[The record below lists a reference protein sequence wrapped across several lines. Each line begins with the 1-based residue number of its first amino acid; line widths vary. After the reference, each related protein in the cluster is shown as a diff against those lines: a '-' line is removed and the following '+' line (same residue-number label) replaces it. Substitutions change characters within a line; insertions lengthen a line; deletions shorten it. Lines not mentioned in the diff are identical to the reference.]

1 MKISIEK
8 RTLRT
13 DGTRSLRLVYDYGYT
28 TNTQGGRQN
37 KRKRS
42 YETLDLY
49 VHDKPKTPTQRQHNK
64 EHMLLAETIKSKRLV
79 EWQSQKH
86 GFEDQTKRSASF
98 IDYFQR
104 QVDIKEQTTSTSN
117 HSIWLSARKHLLFY
131 CGKHDLSFDEL
142 DKDWLDGF
150 KYYLTNEAKTK
161 SDTALSRNTQS
172 SYFNKVR
179 AAINE
184 AHREGIIRDNPLAQV
199 TSIKAKTTKR
209 VYLTLDE
216 VNALAHTECRY
227 PVLKS
232 AFLFS
237 CATGMRWCDIH
248 RLTWSE
254 IETFNNHKR
263 IIFDQVKLSHGD
275 AKSLQYLDI
284 PKSAESLLGSP
295 KASHER
301 VFKGLKY
308 SSYINVELLRWAL
321 AAGIS
326 KHVTFHAGRHTFAVI
341 QLSRGIDI
349 YAVSKLLGHS
359 ELKTTEIYAD
369 IIEQR
374 RMEAMLTFPDIFA
387 SSGKDSAA

>member
-1 MKISIEK
+1 MKIFIEK
-8 RTLRT
+8 RTLKA
-13 DGTRSLRLVYDYGYT
+13 DGTRTLRLIYDHGYT
-28 TNTQGGRQN
+28 TKSNGSRQ
-37 KRKRS
+37 RKR
-42 YETLDLY
+42 EHEVLDLFIY
-49 VHDKPKTPTQRQHNK
+49 DKPKTPAQRKHNK
-64 EHMLLAETIKSKRLV
+64 EHLLLAETIKSKRLV

-86 GFEDQTKRSASF
+86 GFEDRTKRSASF

-104 QVDIKEQTTSTSN
+104 QIDIKEQTTSTSN

-184 AHREGIIRDNPLAQV
+184 AHREGIIRDNPLSQV

-227 PVLKS
+227 PVLKR

-254 IETFNNHKR
+254 VETFNNHKR
-263 IIFDQVKLSHGD
+263 IIFDQAKLSQGD

-295 KASHER
+295 KASHEH

-369 IIEQR
+369 IIERR

>member
-1 MKISIEK
+1 MKIFIEK
-8 RTLRT
+8 RALKA
-13 DGTRSLRLVYDYGYT
+13 DGTRTLRLIYDHGYT
-28 TNTQGGRQN
+28 TKSNGSRQ
-37 KRKRS
+37 RKR
-42 YETLDLY
+42 EHEVLDLFIY
-49 VHDKPKTPTQRQHNK
+49 DKPKTPAQRKHNK
-64 EHMLLAETIKSKRLV
+64 EHLLLAETIKSKRLV

-86 GFEDQTKRSASF
+86 GFEDRTKRSASF

-104 QVDIKEQTTSTSN
+104 QIDIKEQTTSTSN
-117 HSIWLSARKHLLFY
+117 HSIWLSARKHLLLY

-161 SDTALSRNTQS
+161 SDTPLSRNTQS

-184 AHREGIIRDNPLAQV
+184 AHREGIIRDNPLSQV

-216 VNALAHTECRY
+216 VNALAQTECRY
-227 PVLKS
+227 PVLKR

-237 CATGMRWCDIH
+237 CVTGMRWCDIH

-254 IETFNNHKR
+254 VETFNNHKR
-263 IIFDQVKLSHGD
+263 IIFDQAKLSQGD

-387 SSGKDSAA
+387 SGKDSAA

>member
-1 MKISIEK
+1 MKIFIEK
-8 RTLRT
+8 RTLKA
-13 DGTRSLRLVYDYGYT
+13 DGTRTLRLIYDHGYT
-28 TNTQGGRQN
+28 SKSNGSRQ
-37 KRKRS
+37 RKRE
-42 YETLDLY
+42 YEVLDLFIY
-49 VHDKPKTPTQRQHNK
+49 DKPKTPAQRKHNK
-64 EHMLLAETIKSKRLV
+64 EHLLLAETIKSKRLV

-86 GFEDQTKRSASF
+86 GFEDRTKRSASF

-104 QVDIKEQTTSTSN
+104 QIDIKEQTTSTSN
-117 HSIWLSARKHLLFY
+117 HSIWLSARKHLLLY
-131 CGKHDLSFDEL
+131 CGNHDLSFDEL

-161 SDTALSRNTQS
+161 SDTPLSRNTQS

-184 AHREGIIRDNPLAQV
+184 AHREGIIRDNPLSQV

-227 PVLKS
+227 PVLKR

-387 SSGKDSAA
+387 SGKDSAA

>member
-1 MKISIEK
+1 MKIFIEK
-8 RTLRT
+8 RALKA
-13 DGTRSLRLVYDYGYT
+13 DGTRTLRLIYDHGYT
-28 TNTQGGRQN
+28 IKSNGSRQ
-37 KRKRS
+37 RKR
-42 YETLDLY
+42 EHEILDLFIY
-49 VHDKPKTPTQRQHNK
+49 DKPKTPAQRQHNK

-86 GFEDQTKRSASF
+86 GFEDRTKRSASF

-104 QVDIKEQTTSTSN
+104 QVDLKEQTTSTSN

-179 AAINE
+179 AAINQ
-184 AHREGIIRDNPLAQV
+184 AYREGIIRDNPLSQV

-216 VNALAHTECRY
+216 VNALAQTECRY
-227 PVLKS
+227 SVLKR

-237 CATGMRWCDIH
+237 CSTGMRWCDIH

-263 IIFDQVKLSHGD
+263 IIFDQAKLSHGD
-275 AKSLQYLDI
+275 AKSLQYLDMS
-284 PKSAESLLGSP
+284 KSAESLLGP
-295 KASHER
+295 VKAAHER

-308 SSYINVELLRWAL
+308 SAYMNIELLRWCM

-387 SSGKDSAA
+387 SGKDSAA

>member
-1 MKISIEK
+1 MKIFIEK
-8 RTLRT
+8 RTLKA
-13 DGTRSLRLVYDYGYT
+13 DGTRTLRLIYDHGYT
-28 TNTQGGRQN
+28 SKSNGSRQ
-37 KRKRS
+37 RKRE
-42 YETLDLY
+42 YEVLDLFIY
-49 VHDKPKTPTQRQHNK
+49 DKPKTPAQRKHNK
-64 EHMLLAETIKSKRLV
+64 EHLLLAETIKSKRLV

-86 GFEDQTKRSASF
+86 GFEDRTKRSASF

-104 QVDIKEQTTSTSN
+104 QIDIKEQTTSTSN
-117 HSIWLSARKHLLFY
+117 HSIWLSARKHLQLY
-131 CGKHDLSFDEL
+131 CGNHDLSFDEL

-161 SDTALSRNTQS
+161 SDTPLSRNTQS

-184 AHREGIIRDNPLAQV
+184 AHREGIIRDNPLSQV

-227 PVLKS
+227 PVLKR

-387 SSGKDSAA
+387 SGKDSAA

>member
-1 MKISIEK
+1 MKIFIEK
-8 RTLRT
+8 RALKA
-13 DGTRSLRLVYDYGYT
+13 DGTRTLRLIYDYGYT
-28 TNTQGGRQN
+28 TKSNGSRQ
-37 KRKRS
+37 RKR
-42 YETLDLY
+42 EHEVLDLFVY
-49 VHDKPKTPTQRQHNK
+49 DKPKTPTQRQHNK
-64 EHMLLAETIKSKRLV
+64 EHILLAETIKSKRLV

-86 GFEDQTKRSASF
+86 GFEDRTKRSASF

-104 QVDIKEQTTSTSN
+104 QIDIKEQTTSTSN

-161 SDTALSRNTQS
+161 SDEPLSRNTQS
-172 SYFNKVR
+172 SYFNKIR

-184 AHREGIIRDNPLAQV
+184 AHREGIIRDNPLSQV

-227 PVLKS
+227 PVLKR

-275 AKSLQYLDI
+275 AKSLQYLDL
-284 PKSAESLLGSP
+284 PKFAESLLGP
-295 KASHER
+295 VKAAHER

-308 SSYINVELLRWAL
+308 SSYMNVELLRWSL

-326 KHVTFHAGRHTFAVI
+326 KHVTFHSGRHTFAVI
-341 QLSRGIDI
+341 QLSRGVDI
-349 YAVSKLLGHS
+349 YSVSRLLGHS

-374 RMEAMLTFPDIFA
+374 RMEAMLTFPDIFT

>member
-1 MKISIEK
+1 
-8 RTLRT
+8 
-13 DGTRSLRLVYDYGYT
+13 
-28 TNTQGGRQN
+28 
-37 KRKRS
+37 
-42 YETLDLY
+42 
-49 VHDKPKTPTQRQHNK
+49 
-64 EHMLLAETIKSKRLV
+64 
-79 EWQSQKH
+79 
-86 GFEDQTKRSASF
+86 
-98 IDYFQR
+98 
-104 QVDIKEQTTSTSN
+104 
-117 HSIWLSARKHLLFY
+117 
-131 CGKHDLSFDEL
+131 
-142 DKDWLDGF
+142 GF

-161 SDTALSRNTQS
+161 SDEPLSRNTQS

-184 AHREGIIRDNPLAQV
+184 AHREGIIRDNPLSQV

-227 PVLKS
+227 PVLKR

-387 SSGKDSAA
+387 SGKDSAA

>member
-1 MKISIEK
+1 MKIFIEK
-8 RTLRT
+8 RTLKA
-13 DGTRSLRLVYDYGYT
+13 DGTRTLRLIYDHGYT
-28 TNTQGGRQN
+28 TKSNGSRQ
-37 KRKRS
+37 RKRE
-42 YETLDLY
+42 YEVLDLFIY
-49 VHDKPKTPTQRQHNK
+49 DKPKTPAQRKHNK
-64 EHMLLAETIKSKRLV
+64 EHLLLAETIKSKRLV

-86 GFEDQTKRSASF
+86 GFEDRTKRSASF

-104 QVDIKEQTTSTSN
+104 QIDIKEQTSSTSN
-117 HSIWLSARKHLLFY
+117 HSIWLSARKHLLLY

-161 SDTALSRNTQS
+161 SDTPLSRNTQS

-184 AHREGIIRDNPLAQV
+184 AHREGIIRDNPLSQV

-216 VNALAHTECRY
+216 VNALAQTECRY
-227 PVLKS
+227 PVLKR

-237 CATGMRWCDIH
+237 CVTGMRWCDIH

-254 IETFNNHKR
+254 VETFSNHKR
-263 IIFDQVKLSHGD
+263 IIFDQAKLSQGD

-308 SSYINVELLRWAL
+308 SSYMNVELLRWSL

-326 KHVTFHAGRHTFAVI
+326 KHVTFHSGRHTFAVI
-341 QLSRGIDI
+341 QLSRGVDI
-349 YAVSKLLGHS
+349 YSVSRLLGHS

-374 RMEAMLTFPDIFA
+374 RMEAMLTFPDIFT

>member
-1 MKISIEK
+1 MKISIQK
-8 RTLRT
+8 RTLRA
-13 DGTRSLRLVYDYGYT
+13 DGTRSLRLVYDHGYA
-28 TNTQGGRQN
+28 TNTLGGRQN

-64 EHMLLAETIKSKRLV
+64 EHMLLAETIRSKRLV

-86 GFEDQTKRSASF
+86 GFEDRTKRSASF

-104 QVDIKEQTTSTSN
+104 QIDIKEQTTSRSN

-161 SDTALSRNTQS
+161 SDEPLSRNTQS

-227 PVLKS
+227 PVLKR

-275 AKSLQYLDI
+275 AKSLLYLDL
-284 PKSAESLLGSP
+284 PKFAESLLGP
-295 KASHER
+295 VKAAHER

-308 SSYINVELLRWAL
+308 SSYMNVELLRWSL

-326 KHVTFHAGRHTFAVI
+326 KHVTFHSGRHTFAVI

>member
-1 MKISIEK
+1 MKIFIEK
-8 RTLRT
+8 RALKS
-13 DGTRSLRLVYDYGYT
+13 DGTRTLRLIYDHSYT
-28 TNTQGGRQN
+28 IQSNGSRQ
-37 KRKRS
+37 RKRE
-42 YETLDLY
+42 YEVLDLFIY
-49 VHDKPKTPTQRQHNK
+49 DKPKTPAQRKHNK
-64 EHMLLAETIKSKRLV
+64 EHLLLAETIKSKRLV

-86 GFEDQTKRSASF
+86 GFEDRTKRSASF

-104 QVDIKEQTTSTSN
+104 QIDIKEQTTSNSN

-184 AHREGIIRDNPLAQV
+184 AHREGIIRDNPLSQV

-216 VNALAHTECRY
+216 VNALARTECRY
-227 PVLKS
+227 PVLKR

-263 IIFDQVKLSHGD
+263 IIFDQAKLSHGD
-275 AKSLQYLDI
+275 AKSLQYLDL
-284 PKSAESLLGSP
+284 PKFAESLLGQV
-295 KASHER
+295 KAAHER

-341 QLSRGIDI
+341 QLCRGVDI
-349 YAVSKLLGHS
+349 YSVSRLLGHS

-387 SSGKDSAA
+387 SSGKDSAT

>member
-1 MKISIEK
+1 MKIFIEK
-8 RTLRT
+8 RALKA
-13 DGTRSLRLVYDYGYT
+13 DGTRTLRLIYDHGYT
-28 TNTQGGRQN
+28 TKSNGSRQ
-37 KRKRS
+37 RKR
-42 YETLDLY
+42 EHEVLDLFIY
-49 VHDKPKTPTQRQHNK
+49 DKPKTPAQRKHNK
-64 EHMLLAETIKSKRLV
+64 EHFLLAETIKSKRLV

-86 GFEDQTKRSASF
+86 GFEDRTKRSASF

-117 HSIWLSARKHLLFY
+117 HSIWLSARKHLLLY

-161 SDTALSRNTQS
+161 SDTSLSRNTQS

-184 AHREGIIRDNPLAQV
+184 AHREGIIRDNPLSQV

-216 VNALAHTECRY
+216 VNALAQTECRY
-227 PVLKS
+227 PVLKR

-237 CATGMRWCDIH
+237 CVTGMRWCDIH

-254 IETFNNHKR
+254 VETFNNHKR
-263 IIFDQVKLSHGD
+263 IIFDQAKLSQGD

-387 SSGKDSAA
+387 SGKDSAA

>member
-1 MKISIEK
+1 
-8 RTLRT
+8 
-13 DGTRSLRLVYDYGYT
+13 
-28 TNTQGGRQN
+28 
-37 KRKRS
+37 
-42 YETLDLY
+42 
-49 VHDKPKTPTQRQHNK
+49 
-64 EHMLLAETIKSKRLV
+64 MLLAETIKSKRLV

-86 GFEDQTKRSASF
+86 GFEDRTKRSASF

-179 AAINE
+179 AAINQ
-184 AHREGIIRDNPLAQV
+184 AYREGIIRDNPLSQV

-227 PVLKS
+227 SVLKR
-232 AFLFS
+232 AFLLLCS
-237 CATGMRWCDIH
+237 TGMRWCDIH

-263 IIFDQVKLSHGD
+263 IIFDQAKLSHGD
-275 AKSLQYLDI
+275 AKSLQYLDMS
-284 PKSAESLLGSP
+284 KSAESLLGP
-295 KASHER
+295 VKAAHER

-308 SSYINVELLRWAL
+308 SAYMNVELLRWCM

-326 KHVTFHAGRHTFAVI
+326 KHVTFHSGRHTFAVI

-387 SSGKDSAA
+387 SGKDPAA

>member
-1 MKISIEK
+1 MKIFIEK
-8 RTLRT
+8 RALKA
-13 DGTRSLRLVYDYGYT
+13 DGTRTLRLIYDHGYT
-28 TNTQGGRQN
+28 TKSNGSRQ
-37 KRKRS
+37 RKR
-42 YETLDLY
+42 EHEILDLFIY
-49 VHDKPKTPTQRQHNK
+49 DKPKTPAQRQHNK

-86 GFEDQTKRSASF
+86 GFEDRTKRSASF

-172 SYFNKVR
+172 SYFNKIR

-184 AHREGIIRDNPLAQV
+184 AHREGIIRDNPLSQV

-227 PVLKS
+227 PVLKR

-263 IIFDQVKLSHGD
+263 IIFDQAKLSHGD
-275 AKSLQYLDI
+275 AKSLQYLDMS
-284 PKSAESLLGSP
+284 KSAESLLGP
-295 KASHER
+295 VKAAHER

-308 SSYINVELLRWAL
+308 SAYMNVELLRWCM

-387 SSGKDSAA
+387 SGKDPAA

>member
-1 MKISIEK
+1 MKIFIEK
-8 RTLRT
+8 RALKA
-13 DGTRSLRLVYDYGYT
+13 DGTRTLRLIYDHCYT
-28 TNTQGGRQN
+28 TKSNGSRQ
-37 KRKRS
+37 RKR
-42 YETLDLY
+42 EHEVLDLFIY
-49 VHDKPKTPTQRQHNK
+49 DKPKTPAQRKHNK
-64 EHMLLAETIKSKRLV
+64 EHFLLAETIKSKRLV

-86 GFEDQTKRSASF
+86 GFEDRTKRSASF

-117 HSIWLSARKHLLFY
+117 HSIWLSARKHLLLY

-161 SDTALSRNTQS
+161 SDTSLSRNTQS

-184 AHREGIIRDNPLAQV
+184 AHREGIIRDNPLSQV

-216 VNALAHTECRY
+216 VNALAQTECRY
-227 PVLKS
+227 PVLKR

-237 CATGMRWCDIH
+237 CVTGMRWCDIH

-254 IETFNNHKR
+254 VETFNNHKR
-263 IIFDQVKLSHGD
+263 IIFDQAKLSQGD

-387 SSGKDSAA
+387 SGKDSAA

>member
-1 MKISIEK
+1 MKIFIEK
-8 RTLRT
+8 RTLKA
-13 DGTRSLRLVYDYGYT
+13 DGTRTLRLIYDHGYT
-28 TNTQGGRQN
+28 TKSNGSRQ
-37 KRKRS
+37 RKR
-42 YETLDLY
+42 EHEVLDLFIY
-49 VHDKPKTPTQRQHNK
+49 DKPKTPAQRKHNK
-64 EHMLLAETIKSKRLV
+64 EHLLLAETIKSKRLV

-86 GFEDQTKRSASF
+86 GFEDRTKRSASF

-104 QVDIKEQTTSTSN
+104 QIDIKEQTTSTSN

-184 AHREGIIRDNPLAQV
+184 AHREGIIRDNPLSQV

-227 PVLKS
+227 PVLKR

-254 IETFNNHKR
+254 VETFNNHKR
-263 IIFDQVKLSHGD
+263 IIFDQAKLSQGD

-374 RMEAMLTFPDIFA
+374 RMEAMLTFPDIFT

>member
-1 MKISIEK
+1 MKIFIEK
-8 RTLRT
+8 RALKA
-13 DGTRSLRLVYDYGYT
+13 DGTRTLRLIYDHGYT
-28 TNTQGGRQN
+28 TKSNGSRQ
-37 KRKRS
+37 RKR
-42 YETLDLY
+42 EHEVLDLFIY
-49 VHDKPKTPTQRQHNK
+49 DKPKTPDQRKHNK
-64 EHMLLAETIKSKRLV
+64 EHLLLAETIKSKRLV

-86 GFEDQTKRSASF
+86 GFEDRTKRSASF

-104 QVDIKEQTTSTSN
+104 QIDIKEQTTSTSN

-131 CGKHDLSFDEL
+131 CGKNDLSFDEL

-161 SDTALSRNTQS
+161 SDTPLSRNTQS

-184 AHREGIIRDNPLAQV
+184 AHREGIIRDNPLSQV

-227 PVLKS
+227 PVLKR

-275 AKSLQYLDI
+275 AKSLQYLDL
-284 PKSAESLLGSP
+284 PKFAESLLGNP

>member
-1 MKISIEK
+1 MKIFIEK
-8 RTLRT
+8 RTLKS
-13 DGTRSLRLVYDYGYT
+13 DGTRTLRLIYDHGYT
-28 TNTQGGRQN
+28 TKSNGSRQ
-37 KRKRS
+37 RKR
-42 YETLDLY
+42 EHEVLDLFIY
-49 VHDKPKTPTQRQHNK
+49 DKPKTPAQRKHNK
-64 EHMLLAETIKSKRLV
+64 EHLLLAETIKSKRLV

-86 GFEDQTKRSASF
+86 GFEDRTKRSASF

-104 QVDIKEQTTSTSN
+104 QIDIKEQTTSTSN

-184 AHREGIIRDNPLAQV
+184 AHREGIIRDNPLSQV

-227 PVLKS
+227 PVLKR

-254 IETFNNHKR
+254 VETFNNHKR
-263 IIFDQVKLSHGD
+263 IIFDQAKLSQGD
-275 AKSLQYLDI
+275 AKSLQYLDL
-284 PKSAESLLGSP
+284 PKFAESLLGP
-295 KASHER
+295 VKAAHER

-387 SSGKDSAA
+387 SGKDSAA

>member
-1 MKISIEK
+1 MKIFIEK
-8 RTLRT
+8 RALKA
-13 DGTRSLRLVYDYGYT
+13 DGTRTLRLIYDHGYT
-28 TNTQGGRQN
+28 TKSNGSRQ
-37 KRKRS
+37 RKR
-42 YETLDLY
+42 EHEVLDLFVY
-49 VHDKPKTPTQRQHNK
+49 DKPKTPTQRQHNK

-86 GFEDQTKRSASF
+86 GFEDRTKRSASF

-104 QVDIKEQTTSTSN
+104 QIDIKEQTTSRSN

-150 KYYLTNEAKTK
+150 KFYLTNEAKTK
-161 SDTALSRNTQS
+161 SDEPLSRNTQS
-172 SYFNKVR
+172 SYFNKIR

-216 VNALAHTECRY
+216 VNALAQTECRY
-227 PVLKS
+227 PVLKR

-237 CATGMRWCDIH
+237 CVTGMRWCDIH

-254 IETFNNHKR
+254 VETFNNHKR
-263 IIFDQVKLSHGD
+263 IIFDQAKLSHGD

-284 PKSAESLLGSP
+284 PKSAESLLGP
-295 KASHER
+295 VKAAHER

-387 SSGKDSAA
+387 SGKDSAA

>member
-1 MKISIEK
+1 MKIFIEK
-8 RTLRT
+8 RALKA
-13 DGTRSLRLVYDYGYT
+13 DGTRTLRLIYDHGYT
-28 TNTQGGRQN
+28 IKSNGSRQ
-37 KRKRS
+37 RKR
-42 YETLDLY
+42 EHEILDLFIY
-49 VHDKPKTPTQRQHNK
+49 DKPKTPAQRQHNK

-86 GFEDQTKRSASF
+86 GFEDRTKRSASF

-104 QVDIKEQTTSTSN
+104 QVDLKEQTTSTSN

-179 AAINE
+179 AAINQ
-184 AHREGIIRDNPLAQV
+184 AYREGIIRDNPLSQV

-216 VNALAHTECRY
+216 VNALAQTECRY
-227 PVLKS
+227 SVLKR

-237 CATGMRWCDIH
+237 CSTGMRWCDIH

-263 IIFDQVKLSHGD
+263 IIFDQAKLSHGD
-275 AKSLQYLDI
+275 AKSLQYLDMS
-284 PKSAESLLGSP
+284 KSAESLLGP
-295 KASHER
+295 VKAAHER

-308 SSYINVELLRWAL
+308 SAYMNVELLRWCM

-387 SSGKDSAA
+387 SGKDSAA

>member
-1 MKISIEK
+1 MKIFIEK
-8 RTLRT
+8 RALKA
-13 DGTRSLRLVYDYGYT
+13 DGTRTLRLIYDHGYT
-28 TNTQGGRQN
+28 TKSNGSRQ
-37 KRKRS
+37 RKR
-42 YETLDLY
+42 EHEVLDLFIY
-49 VHDKPKTPTQRQHNK
+49 DKPKTPAQRKHNK
-64 EHMLLAETIKSKRLV
+64 EHFLLAETIKSKRLV

-86 GFEDQTKRSASF
+86 GFEDRTKRSASF

-117 HSIWLSARKHLLFY
+117 HSIWLSARKHLLLY

-150 KYYLTNEAKTK
+150 KYYLTYEAKTK
-161 SDTALSRNTQS
+161 SDTSLSRNTQS

-184 AHREGIIRDNPLAQV
+184 AHREGIIRDNPLSQV

-216 VNALAHTECRY
+216 VNALAQTECRY
-227 PVLKS
+227 PVLKR

-237 CATGMRWCDIH
+237 CVTGMRWCDIH

-254 IETFNNHKR
+254 VETFNNHKR
-263 IIFDQVKLSHGD
+263 IIFDQAKLSQGD

-387 SSGKDSAA
+387 SGKDSAA

>member
-1 MKISIEK
+1 MKIFIEK
-8 RTLRT
+8 RALKA
-13 DGTRSLRLVYDYGYT
+13 DGTRTLRLIYDHGYT
-28 TNTQGGRQN
+28 TKSNGSRQ
-37 KRKRS
+37 RKR
-42 YETLDLY
+42 EHEVLDLFVY
-49 VHDKPKTPTQRQHNK
+49 DKPKTPTQRQHNK

-86 GFEDQTKRSASF
+86 GFEDRTKRSASF

-104 QVDIKEQTTSTSN
+104 QIDIKEQTTSSSN

-161 SDTALSRNTQS
+161 SDEPLSRNTQS
-172 SYFNKVR
+172 SYFNKIR

-227 PVLKS
+227 PVLKR

-275 AKSLQYLDI
+275 AKSLQYLDL
-284 PKSAESLLGSP
+284 PKFAESLLGP
-295 KASHER
+295 VKAAHER

-374 RMEAMLTFPDIFA
+374 RMEAMLTFPDIFT

>member
-1 MKISIEK
+1 MKIFIEK
-8 RTLRT
+8 RTLKA
-13 DGTRSLRLVYDYGYT
+13 DGTRTLRLIYDHGYT
-28 TNTQGGRQN
+28 TKSNRSRQ
-37 KRKRS
+37 RKR
-42 YETLDLY
+42 EHEVLDLFIY
-49 VHDKPKTPTQRQHNK
+49 DKPKTPAQRKHNK
-64 EHMLLAETIKSKRLV
+64 EHLLLAETIKSKRLV

-86 GFEDQTKRSASF
+86 GFEDRTKRSASF

-104 QVDIKEQTTSTSN
+104 QIDIKEQTTSTSN
-117 HSIWLSARKHLLFY
+117 HSIWLSTRKHLLFY

-184 AHREGIIRDNPLAQV
+184 AHREGIIRDNPLSQV

-227 PVLKS
+227 PVLKR

-254 IETFNNHKR
+254 VETFNNHKR
-263 IIFDQVKLSHGD
+263 IIFDQAKLSQGD

>member
-1 MKISIEK
+1 MKIFIEK
-8 RTLRT
+8 RALKA
-13 DGTRSLRLVYDYGYT
+13 DGTRTLRLIYDHGYT
-28 TNTQGGRQN
+28 TKSNGSRQ
-37 KRKRS
+37 RKR
-42 YETLDLY
+42 EHEILDLFIY
-49 VHDKPKTPTQRQHNK
+49 DKPKTPAQRQHNK

-86 GFEDQTKRSASF
+86 GFEDRTKRSASF

-131 CGKHDLSFDEL
+131 CGKNDLSFDEL

-179 AAINE
+179 AAINQ
-184 AHREGIIRDNPLAQV
+184 AYREGIIRDNPLSQV

-227 PVLKS
+227 SVLKR

-237 CATGMRWCDIH
+237 CSTGMRWCDIH

-263 IIFDQVKLSHGD
+263 IIFDQAKLSHGD
-275 AKSLQYLDI
+275 AKSLQYLDMS
-284 PKSAESLLGSP
+284 KSAESLLGP
-295 KASHER
+295 VKAAHER

-308 SSYINVELLRWAL
+308 SAYMNVELLRWCM

-326 KHVTFHAGRHTFAVI
+326 KHVTFHSGRHTFAVI

-387 SSGKDSAA
+387 SGKDPAA

>member
-1 MKISIEK
+1 MKIFIEK
-8 RTLRT
+8 RTLKA
-13 DGTRSLRLVYDYGYT
+13 DGTRTLRLNYDHGYT
-28 TNTQGGRQN
+28 TKSNGSRQ
-37 KRKRS
+37 RKRE
-42 YETLDLY
+42 YEVLDLFIY
-49 VHDKPKTPTQRQHNK
+49 DKPKTPAQRKHNK
-64 EHMLLAETIKSKRLV
+64 EHLLLAETIKSKRLV
-79 EWQSQKH
+79 EWQSQRH
-86 GFEDQTKRSASF
+86 GFEDRTKRSASF

-104 QVDIKEQTTSTSN
+104 QIDIKEQTSSTSN
-117 HSIWLSARKHLLFY
+117 HSIWLSARKHLLLY

-161 SDTALSRNTQS
+161 SDTPLSRNTQS

-184 AHREGIIRDNPLAQV
+184 AHREGIIRDNPLSQV

-216 VNALAHTECRY
+216 VNALAQTECRY
-227 PVLKS
+227 PVLKR

-237 CATGMRWCDIH
+237 CVTGMRWCDIH

-254 IETFNNHKR
+254 VETFSNHKR
-263 IIFDQVKLSHGD
+263 IIFDQAKLSQGD

-308 SSYINVELLRWAL
+308 SSYMNVELLRWSL

-326 KHVTFHAGRHTFAVI
+326 KHVTFHSGRHTFAVI
-341 QLSRGIDI
+341 QLSRGVDI
-349 YAVSKLLGHS
+349 YSVSRLLGHS

-387 SSGKDSAA
+387 SPGKDSAA

>member
-1 MKISIEK
+1 MKIFIEK
-8 RTLRT
+8 RTLKA
-13 DGTRSLRLVYDYGYT
+13 DGTRTLRLIYDHGYT
-28 TNTQGGRQN
+28 TKSNGSRQ
-37 KRKRS
+37 RKRE
-42 YETLDLY
+42 YEVLDLFIY
-49 VHDKPKTPTQRQHNK
+49 NKPKTPAQRKHNK
-64 EHMLLAETIKSKRLV
+64 EHLLLAETIKSKRLV

-86 GFEDQTKRSASF
+86 GFEDRTKRSASF

-104 QVDIKEQTTSTSN
+104 QIDIKEQTSSTSN
-117 HSIWLSARKHLLFY
+117 HSIWLSARKHLLLY

-161 SDTALSRNTQS
+161 SDTPLSRNTQS

-184 AHREGIIRDNPLAQV
+184 AHREGIIRDNPLSQV

-216 VNALAHTECRY
+216 VNALAQTECRY
-227 PVLKS
+227 PVLKR

-237 CATGMRWCDIH
+237 CVTGMRWCDIH

-254 IETFNNHKR
+254 VETFSNHKR
-263 IIFDQVKLSHGD
+263 IIFDQAKLSQGD

-308 SSYINVELLRWAL
+308 SSYMNVELLRWSL

-326 KHVTFHAGRHTFAVI
+326 KHVTFHSGRHTFAVI
-341 QLSRGIDI
+341 QLSRGVDI
-349 YAVSKLLGHS
+349 YSVSRLLGHS

-387 SSGKDSAA
+387 SSGKYSAA

>member
-1 MKISIEK
+1 MKIFIEK
-8 RTLRT
+8 RALKA
-13 DGTRSLRLVYDYGYT
+13 DGTRTLRLIYDHGYT
-28 TNTQGGRQN
+28 TKSNGSRQ
-37 KRKRS
+37 RKR
-42 YETLDLY
+42 EHEVLDLFIY
-49 VHDKPKTPTQRQHNK
+49 DKPKTPAQRKHNK
-64 EHMLLAETIKSKRLV
+64 EHFLLAETIKSKRLV

-86 GFEDQTKRSASF
+86 GFEDRTKRSASF

-117 HSIWLSARKHLLFY
+117 HSIWLSARKHLLLY

-161 SDTALSRNTQS
+161 SDTSLSRNTQS

-184 AHREGIIRDNPLAQV
+184 AHREGIIRDNPLSQV

-216 VNALAHTECRY
+216 VNALAQTECRY
-227 PVLKS
+227 PVLKR

-237 CATGMRWCDIH
+237 CVTGMRWCDIH

-254 IETFNNHKR
+254 VETFNNHKR
-263 IIFDQVKLSHGD
+263 IIFDQAKLSQGD

-295 KASHER
+295 KASHEL

-387 SSGKDSAA
+387 SGKDSAA

>member
-1 MKISIEK
+1 MKIFIEK
-8 RTLRT
+8 RALKA
-13 DGTRSLRLVYDYGYT
+13 DGTRTLRLIYDHGYT
-28 TNTQGGRQN
+28 TKSNGSRQ
-37 KRKRS
+37 RKR
-42 YETLDLY
+42 EHEVLDLFVY
-49 VHDKPKTPTQRQHNK
+49 DKPKTPTQRQHNK
-64 EHMLLAETIKSKRLV
+64 EHILLAETIKSKRLV

-86 GFEDQTKRSASF
+86 GFEDRTKRSASF

-104 QVDIKEQTTSTSN
+104 QIDIKEQTTSTSN

-184 AHREGIIRDNPLAQV
+184 AHREGIIRDNPLSQV

-216 VNALAHTECRY
+216 VNALAQTKCRY
-227 PVLKS
+227 PVLKR

-237 CATGMRWCDIH
+237 CVTGMRWCDIH

-254 IETFNNHKR
+254 VETFNNHKR
-263 IIFDQVKLSHGD
+263 IIFDQAKLSHGD

-284 PKSAESLLGSP
+284 PKSAESLLGP
-295 KASHER
+295 VKAAHER

-387 SSGKDSAA
+387 SGKDSAA

>member
-1 MKISIEK
+1 MKIFIEK
-8 RTLRT
+8 RTLKA
-13 DGTRSLRLVYDYGYT
+13 DGTRTLRLIYDHGYT
-28 TNTQGGRQN
+28 TKSNGSRQ
-37 KRKRS
+37 RKR
-42 YETLDLY
+42 EHEVLDLFIY
-49 VHDKPKTPTQRQHNK
+49 DKPKTPAQRKHNK
-64 EHMLLAETIKSKRLV
+64 EHLLLAETIKSKRLV

-86 GFEDQTKRSASF
+86 GFEDRTKRSASF

-104 QVDIKEQTTSTSN
+104 QIDIKEQTTSTSN
-117 HSIWLSARKHLLFY
+117 HSIWLSARKHLLLY

-161 SDTALSRNTQS
+161 SDTPLSRNTQS

-184 AHREGIIRDNPLAQV
+184 AHREGIIRDNPLSQV

-216 VNALAHTECRY
+216 VNALAQTECRY
-227 PVLKS
+227 PVLKR

-237 CATGMRWCDIH
+237 CVTGMRWCDIH

-254 IETFNNHKR
+254 VETFNNHKR
-263 IIFDQVKLSHGD
+263 IIFDQAKLSQGD

>member
-1 MKISIEK
+1 M
-8 RTLRT
+8 
-13 DGTRSLRLVYDYGYT
+13 
-28 TNTQGGRQN
+28 
-37 KRKRS
+37 
-42 YETLDLY
+42 
-49 VHDKPKTPTQRQHNK
+49 
-64 EHMLLAETIKSKRLV
+64 
-79 EWQSQKH
+79 
-86 GFEDQTKRSASF
+86 
-98 IDYFQR
+98 
-104 QVDIKEQTTSTSN
+104 
-117 HSIWLSARKHLLFY
+117 
-131 CGKHDLSFDEL
+131 
-142 DKDWLDGF
+142 
-150 KYYLTNEAKTK
+150 
-161 SDTALSRNTQS
+161 SRNTQS
-172 SYFNKVR
+172 SYFNKIR

-184 AHREGIIRDNPLAQV
+184 AHRESIIRDNPLSQV

-227 PVLKS
+227 PVLKR

-254 IETFNNHKR
+254 IEAFNNHKR

-275 AKSLQYLDI
+275 AKSLQYLDL
-284 PKSAESLLGSP
+284 PKFAESLLGP
-295 KASHER
+295 VKAAHER

-308 SSYINVELLRWAL
+308 SSYMNVELLRWSL

-326 KHVTFHAGRHTFAVI
+326 KHVTFHSGRHTFAVI
-341 QLSRGIDI
+341 QLSRGVDI
-349 YAVSKLLGHS
+349 YSVSRLLGHS

-387 SSGKDSAA
+387 SGKDSAA

>member
-1 MKISIEK
+1 MKIFIKK
-8 RTLRT
+8 RTLKA
-13 DGTRSLRLVYDYGYT
+13 DGTRTLRLIYDHGYT
-28 TNTQGGRQN
+28 TKSNGSRQ
-37 KRKRS
+37 RKR
-42 YETLDLY
+42 EHEVLDLFIY
-49 VHDKPKTPTQRQHNK
+49 DKPKTPAQRKHNK
-64 EHMLLAETIKSKRLV
+64 EHLLLAETIKSKRLV

-86 GFEDQTKRSASF
+86 GFEDRTKRSASF

-104 QVDIKEQTTSTSN
+104 QIDIKEQTTSTSN

-184 AHREGIIRDNPLAQV
+184 AHREGIIRDNPLSQV

-227 PVLKS
+227 PVLKR

-254 IETFNNHKR
+254 VETFNNHKR
-263 IIFDQVKLSHGD
+263 IIFDQAKLSQGD

-374 RMEAMLTFPDIFA
+374 RMEAMLTFPDIFT

>member
-1 MKISIEK
+1 MKIFIEK
-8 RTLRT
+8 RTLKA
-13 DGTRSLRLVYDYGYT
+13 DGTRTLRLIYDHGYT
-28 TNTQGGRQN
+28 TKSNGSRQ
-37 KRKRS
+37 RKR
-42 YETLDLY
+42 EHEVLDLFIY
-49 VHDKPKTPTQRQHNK
+49 DKPKTPAQRKHNK
-64 EHMLLAETIKSKRLV
+64 EHLLLAETIKSKRLV

-86 GFEDQTKRSASF
+86 GFEDKTKRSASF

-104 QVDIKEQTTSTSN
+104 QIDIKEQTTSTSN

-184 AHREGIIRDNPLAQV
+184 AHREGIIRDNPLSQV

-227 PVLKS
+227 PVLKR

-254 IETFNNHKR
+254 VETFNNHKR
-263 IIFDQVKLSHGD
+263 IIFDQAKLSQGD

-387 SSGKDSAA
+387 SGKDSAA

>member
-1 MKISIEK
+1 MKIFIEK
-8 RTLRT
+8 RTLKA
-13 DGTRSLRLVYDYGYT
+13 DGTRTLRLIYDHGYT
-28 TNTQGGRQN
+28 TKSNGSRQ
-37 KRKRS
+37 RKRE
-42 YETLDLY
+42 YEVLDLFIY
-49 VHDKPKTPTQRQHNK
+49 DKPKTPAQRKHNK
-64 EHMLLAETIKSKRLV
+64 EHLLLAETIKSKRLV

-86 GFEDQTKRSASF
+86 GFEDRTKRSASF

-104 QVDIKEQTTSTSN
+104 QIDIKEQTSSTSN
-117 HSIWLSARKHLLFY
+117 HSIWLSARKHLLLY

-161 SDTALSRNTQS
+161 SDTPLSRNTQS

-184 AHREGIIRDNPLAQV
+184 AHREGIIRDNPLSQV

-216 VNALAHTECRY
+216 VNALAQTECRY
-227 PVLKS
+227 SVLKR

-237 CATGMRWCDIH
+237 CVTGMRWCDIH

-254 IETFNNHKR
+254 VETFSNHKR
-263 IIFDQVKLSHGD
+263 IIFDQAKLSQGD

-308 SSYINVELLRWAL
+308 SSYMNVELLRWSL

-326 KHVTFHAGRHTFAVI
+326 KHVTFHSGRHTFAVI
-341 QLSRGIDI
+341 QLSRGVDI
-349 YAVSKLLGHS
+349 YSVSRLLGHS

>member
-1 MKISIEK
+1 MKIFIEK
-8 RTLRT
+8 RTLKA
-13 DGTRSLRLVYDYGYT
+13 DGTRTLRLIYDHGYT
-28 TNTQGGRQN
+28 TKSNGSRQ
-37 KRKRS
+37 RKR
-42 YETLDLY
+42 EHEVLDLFIY
-49 VHDKPKTPTQRQHNK
+49 DKPKTPAQRKHNK
-64 EHMLLAETIKSKRLV
+64 EHLLLAETIKSKRLV

-86 GFEDQTKRSASF
+86 GFEDRTKRSASF

-104 QVDIKEQTTSTSN
+104 QIDIKEQTTSTSN

-142 DKDWLDGF
+142 DKNWLDGF

-184 AHREGIIRDNPLAQV
+184 AHREGIIRDNPLSQV

-227 PVLKS
+227 PVLKR

-254 IETFNNHKR
+254 VETFNNHKR
-263 IIFDQVKLSHGD
+263 IIFDQAKLSQGD

-284 PKSAESLLGSP
+284 PKSAESILGSP